1 MSDPSKEEKL
11 VEYLKWVTAD
21 LQKARQ
27 QIADLEA
34 AATDE
39 PVAIVGMACRYPGG
53 VSSPDE
59 LWRLV
64 ADEVDAISPW
74 PTDRGWDTEGLYD
87 PEPGTPG
94 RSYTKEGG
102 FLEGATRFD
111 AEFFGISPR
120 EAVAM
125 DPQQRVLMESAWEVF
140 ENAAIDPATLKGSR
154 TGVFVGVVEESYL
167 GLEAP
172 RELQGYLMTGKL
184 GSVASGRIAYTL
196 GLEGPAVSIDTACSS
211 SLVALHLAVQ
221 SVRSGESD
229 LALAGGS
236 TVNGDPGGFVDFS
249 QQRGLAA
256 DGRIKSFSA
265 AADGTAWSEGVGL
278 LLVERLS
285 DAQRNGHHVL
295 AVIRGSAVNQD
306 GASNGLTAP
315 NGPSQERVIRQALTN
330 AGLAPSDIDAVEA
343 HGTGTRLG
351 DPIEAQALIA
361 TYGQNRPEGRPL
373 HLGSLKSN
381 IGHSVAAAGVGGV
394 IKMVQAM
401 RHGTLPRTLH
411 LDEPSPFVDWD
422 AGEVS
427 LLTEAR
433 PWPEKEGPR
442 RAAVSAFGVSGTNA
456 HVILEQPPVRE
467 SAEPEE
473 PAEPQVPPVLPW
485 LLSAKNPQALAGQA
499 ARLLEHVEARPEL
512 SPLDVAY
519 SLATTRTTHD
529 HRAVLLTGSR
539 THPREQLDAL
549 SRSTPT
555 PGTISGEAGPRR
567 GKVAFL
573 FTGQGAQRAGMG
585 KELYAAFPVFAAALD
600 EVCAQLDKDLE
611 RPLLE
616 VMFAEPGTEAA
627 ALLDQTGYTQP
638 ALFAL
643 ETALFRL
650 TQSWGITPDHVAGHS
665 IGEITAAHAAGI
677 LTLEDATTLVKARA
691 TLMQALPANGTMI
704 AVQTT
709 ETDIRPHIQAHDDI
723 DIAAINSPTSLVLSG
738 DTTTLTNLATHLREQ
753 GHKTKQLPV
762 SHAFHSPHMNA
773 MLHDFRSVAETLT
786 YHPPTIPI
794 TSTHT
799 GDAAT
804 ELHNPAYWAD
814 QLRGTVRFADTIT
827 TLNHHGTT
835 TYIEIGPGGA
845 LSVAAGETLAE
856 VDGDRTVVP
865 LLRRLD
871 AEAESLV
878 GGVGH
883 LHAHGVAVDWPAF
896 FAGSGARR
904 VELPTYAFQQ
914 RRYWLDGERAGGA
927 AAGEAGASGH
937 PILGQAVEPASGGGL
952 LLSGRL
958 APAALPWASGLTAE
972 GSAVLPPAAL
982 VELAVRAGDEAGC
995 TVLDELTVTAPLPV
1009 SGQQAVQLQIAVG
1022 SEDAD
1027 GRRSLTVHSRPD
1039 AGTPWT
1045 AHAHGTASF
1054 GGHAAPFDLT
1064 QWPPTGAEPV
1074 EIADGYAA
1082 LEAAGLVHAPA
1093 LRGLEAVW
1101 RRGTDLFAEVALDQ
1115 ETGGAKGFGLH
1126 PVLLDA
1132 ALQPARFDDVP
1143 GAVAGART
1151 SRWRGVRLYATE
1163 AEALRVRLSRSAEG
1177 ELSLW
1182 LADASGQP
1190 VASVDALA
1198 AGPET
1203 PDEGAQDRAAHLGS
1217 LFTVAWRPITL
1228 AEPYEE
1234 PTWATLGQ
1242 VAPGVGGPWPDAS
1255 HAEPLDGVAEVRRAV
1270 RSGRRPDAVAV
1281 LCDASGREDV
1291 AGAAHELTRGALEL
1305 LTAWLADDELAGT
1318 RLVFLTR
1325 GAVATEEST
1334 APDPA
1339 ATALWGLLRSAQS
1352 EAPGRITVIDTAAGD
1367 AVGTPEWQRAL
1378 SRILASGE
1386 PQAALRAGRISVPRL
1401 RPAEAG
1407 PGPAEANPA
1416 QPKPTTNTW
1425 NPHGTVL
1432 ITGGTGSLG
1441 GLFARH
1447 LAAEHGVTRFVLL
1460 SRRGPDAPGAEE
1472 LVRQLAELGAEAAV
1486 VAGDAADRDALAALV
1501 ASLPADRPLTG
1512 VVHTAGVVDDG
1523 LVSALTPER
1532 LAAVLRP
1539 KVDAAWNLHELTR
1552 DLDLSAFVLF
1562 SSVAAVVGGP
1572 GQANYA
1578 AANAFLDGLAQHR
1591 AAQGLA
1597 ATSVAWGLWSQST
1610 GMSGHME
1617 EADFRRIARSGLLAI
1632 AESTGPALLDTALTL
1647 GTAAVVATPVDRE
1660 ALRENA
1666 AQVPVVMTGLLRTPQ
1681 RRTAVNSAA
1690 ALSLADQL
1698 TGLDEEEREAH
1709 VLALVRAEVA
1719 GVLGH
1724 ADATGSAL
1732 APEQAFGDLGLDSL
1746 TSVELRNR
1754 LAALVGAQLPSGL
1767 VFDHPNPRA
1776 LADHLLETALHGPGS
1791 SGGAARQTVDLEAEV
1806 RLAEDIRPAAEVS
1819 RVAVDPEAVL
1829 LTGAT
1834 GFLGAFLLRD
1844 LVRGTRAQVHCLVRG
1859 ADEADARERL
1869 RANLEWYGLADEVD
1883 PARLTVLVGDL
1894 SRPRLGLE
1902 EETYEHLARTAD
1914 AVYHAGAHV
1923 HWLRPYTELKS
1934 TNVDGTEEVLRLAA
1948 RHRTV
1953 PVHHVSTV
1961 GVFPKALSEGVPLRE
1976 DDPTGPARELPTG
1989 YVQSKWVAEQMIG
2002 LARERGLPV
2011 SVYRVDVVSGD
2022 RVNGACQ
2029 TQDFVWL
2036 SLKGLLQ
2043 AGAVPEGLSAAV
2055 HPVPVDYVSE
2065 AVLTMSRQERAAGGT
2080 YHLSNP
2086 SSLEFAACV
2095 EHFRSA
2101 GYGLAELSW
2110 DDWYARVAS
2119 DTDNAM
2125 NPLLDAFQVLAT
2137 DSHRFYPRFDTT
2149 GTETALAGTGVACPE
2164 MTPELFARYVS
2175 FFVDRGWF
2183 PAAPA

>member
-433 PWPEKEGPR
+433 PWPDKEGPR

-704 AVQTT
+704 AV
-709 ETDIRPHIQAHDDI
+709 
-723 DIAAINSPTSLVLSG
+723 
-738 DTTTLTNLATHLREQ
+738 
-753 GHKTKQLPV
+753 
-762 SHAFHSPHMNA
+762 
-773 MLHDFRSVAETLT
+773 
-786 YHPPTIPI
+786 
-794 TSTHT
+794 
-799 GDAAT
+799 
-804 ELHNPAYWAD
+804 
-814 QLRGTVRFADTIT
+814 
-827 TLNHHGTT
+827 
-835 TYIEIGPGGA
+835 
-845 LSVAAGETLAE
+845 
-856 VDGDRTVVP
+856 
-865 LLRRLD
+865 
-871 AEAESLV
+871 
-878 GGVGH
+878 
-883 LHAHGVAVDWPAF
+883 
-896 FAGSGARR
+896 
-904 VELPTYAFQQ
+904 
-914 RRYWLDGERAGGA
+914 
-927 AAGEAGASGH
+927 
-937 PILGQAVEPASGGGL
+937 
-952 LLSGRL
+952 
-958 APAALPWASGLTAE
+958 
-972 GSAVLPPAAL
+972 
-982 VELAVRAGDEAGC
+982 
-995 TVLDELTVTAPLPV
+995 
-1009 SGQQAVQLQIAVG
+1009 
-1022 SEDAD
+1022 
-1027 GRRSLTVHSRPD
+1027 
-1039 AGTPWT
+1039 
-1045 AHAHGTASF
+1045 
-1054 GGHAAPFDLT
+1054 
-1064 QWPPTGAEPV
+1064 
-1074 EIADGYAA
+1074 
-1082 LEAAGLVHAPA
+1082 
-1093 LRGLEAVW
+1093 
-1101 RRGTDLFAEVALDQ
+1101 
-1115 ETGGAKGFGLH
+1115 
-1126 PVLLDA
+1126 
-1132 ALQPARFDDVP
+1132 
-1143 GAVAGART
+1143 
-1151 SRWRGVRLYATE
+1151 
-1163 AEALRVRLSRSAEG
+1163 
-1177 ELSLW
+1177 
-1182 LADASGQP
+1182 
-1190 VASVDALA
+1190 
-1198 AGPET
+1198 
-1203 PDEGAQDRAAHLGS
+1203 
-1217 LFTVAWRPITL
+1217 
-1228 AEPYEE
+1228 
-1234 PTWATLGQ
+1234 
-1242 VAPGVGGPWPDAS
+1242 
-1255 HAEPLDGVAEVRRAV
+1255 
-1270 RSGRRPDAVAV
+1270 
-1281 LCDASGREDV
+1281 
-1291 AGAAHELTRGALEL
+1291 
-1305 LTAWLADDELAGT
+1305 
-1318 RLVFLTR
+1318 
-1325 GAVATEEST
+1325 
-1334 APDPA
+1334 
-1339 ATALWGLLRSAQS
+1339 
-1352 EAPGRITVIDTAAGD
+1352 
-1367 AVGTPEWQRAL
+1367 
-1378 SRILASGE
+1378 
-1386 PQAALRAGRISVPRL
+1386 
-1401 RPAEAG
+1401 
-1407 PGPAEANPA
+1407 
-1416 QPKPTTNTW
+1416 
-1425 NPHGTVL
+1425 
-1432 ITGGTGSLG
+1432 
-1441 GLFARH
+1441 
-1447 LAAEHGVTRFVLL
+1447 
-1460 SRRGPDAPGAEE
+1460 
-1472 LVRQLAELGAEAAV
+1472 
-1486 VAGDAADRDALAALV
+1486 
-1501 ASLPADRPLTG
+1501 
-1512 VVHTAGVVDDG
+1512 
-1523 LVSALTPER
+1523 
-1532 LAAVLRP
+1532 
-1539 KVDAAWNLHELTR
+1539 
-1552 DLDLSAFVLF
+1552 
-1562 SSVAAVVGGP
+1562 
-1572 GQANYA
+1572 
-1578 AANAFLDGLAQHR
+1578 
-1591 AAQGLA
+1591 
-1597 ATSVAWGLWSQST
+1597 
-1610 GMSGHME
+1610 
-1617 EADFRRIARSGLLAI
+1617 
-1632 AESTGPALLDTALTL
+1632 
-1647 GTAAVVATPVDRE
+1647 
-1660 ALRENA
+1660 
-1666 AQVPVVMTGLLRTPQ
+1666 
-1681 RRTAVNSAA
+1681 
-1690 ALSLADQL
+1690 
-1698 TGLDEEEREAH
+1698 
-1709 VLALVRAEVA
+1709 
-1719 GVLGH
+1719 
-1724 ADATGSAL
+1724 
-1732 APEQAFGDLGLDSL
+1732 
-1746 TSVELRNR
+1746 
-1754 LAALVGAQLPSGL
+1754 
-1767 VFDHPNPRA
+1767 
-1776 LADHLLETALHGPGS
+1776 
-1791 SGGAARQTVDLEAEV
+1791 
-1806 RLAEDIRPAAEVS
+1806 
-1819 RVAVDPEAVL
+1819 
-1829 LTGAT
+1829 
-1834 GFLGAFLLRD
+1834 
-1844 LVRGTRAQVHCLVRG
+1844 
-1859 ADEADARERL
+1859 
-1869 RANLEWYGLADEVD
+1869 
-1883 PARLTVLVGDL
+1883 
-1894 SRPRLGLE
+1894 
-1902 EETYEHLARTAD
+1902 
-1914 AVYHAGAHV
+1914 
-1923 HWLRPYTELKS
+1923 
-1934 TNVDGTEEVLRLAA
+1934 
-1948 RHRTV
+1948 
-1953 PVHHVSTV
+1953 
-1961 GVFPKALSEGVPLRE
+1961 
-1976 DDPTGPARELPTG
+1976 
-1989 YVQSKWVAEQMIG
+1989 
-2002 LARERGLPV
+2002 
-2011 SVYRVDVVSGD
+2011 
-2022 RVNGACQ
+2022 
-2029 TQDFVWL
+2029 
-2036 SLKGLLQ
+2036 
-2043 AGAVPEGLSAAV
+2043 
-2055 HPVPVDYVSE
+2055 
-2065 AVLTMSRQERAAGGT
+2065 
-2080 YHLSNP
+2080 
-2086 SSLEFAACV
+2086 
-2095 EHFRSA
+2095 
-2101 GYGLAELSW
+2101 
-2110 DDWYARVAS
+2110 
-2119 DTDNAM
+2119 
-2125 NPLLDAFQVLAT
+2125 
-2137 DSHRFYPRFDTT
+2137 
-2149 GTETALAGTGVACPE
+2149 
-2164 MTPELFARYVS
+2164 
-2175 FFVDRGWF
+2175 
-2183 PAAPA
+2183 